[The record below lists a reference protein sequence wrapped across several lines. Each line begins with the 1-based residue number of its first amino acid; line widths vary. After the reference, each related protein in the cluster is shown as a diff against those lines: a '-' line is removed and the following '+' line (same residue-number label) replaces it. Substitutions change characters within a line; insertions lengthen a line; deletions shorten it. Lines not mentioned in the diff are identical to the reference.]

1 MAIKT
6 NLKSMVPRRQAFKK
20 LITLPSHGFSNPIAW
35 PDGQIYV
42 YPWDSEV
49 DEFLLA
55 AARKSGPQQNVLFSL
70 VANLCDLNGGKLDE
84 FVADEANIIL
94 LVARSIVQEG
104 TVEYVSIC
112 PFCNTK
118 SPEKIKVPDEL
129 EKVAEKPTDYPGFD
143 VLTLPDCKDVLRVRP
158 LLIKDERMILER
170 PAEERKKISDT
181 LLRSLMRM
189 VTINDSTADNLA
201 ELKTWFEALSPRDS
215 RYLEDILRELSPH
228 LNTTLAHVCAN
239 PICNREFKHLLSFDQ
254 DFFR

>member
-129 EKVAEKPTDYPGFD
+129 EKLQRSPP
-143 VLTLPDCKDVLRVRP
+143 
-158 LLIKDERMILER
+158 II
-170 PAEERKKISDT
+170 PA
-181 LLRSLMRM
+181 
-189 VTINDSTADNLA
+189 STC
-201 ELKTWFEALSPRDS
+201 S
-215 RYLEDILRELSPH
+215 RYPTAKMCSEYARCSLRT
-228 LNTTLAHVCAN
+228 NA
-239 PICNREFKHLLSFDQ
+239 
-254 DFFR
+254 